1 MKLENNLYTKNI
13 TSSHSQRVEER
24 GLSLRKKTLLLIFIA
39 LAFLSFIFIKGSM
52 INDDTLAVDFA
63 NKLKAPSLDHL
74 FGTDA
79 SGRDMALRTI
89 KGLSNSIYIG
99 IIGSLSSL
107 LIASIFSL
115 TLSLGNKSI
124 DKMVNFIIDIFLSIP
139 HMMLLILISV
149 STGRGAKGVILG
161 IALTHWTSLTRLL
174 RGEILELKN
183 ENYIKIS
190 KTLGKSK
197 VFIFIHH
204 ILPHIAGQMVVGLI
218 LLFPHAIL
226 HESAISFL
234 GFGLSLSTP
243 SIGIILSESMKYLL
257 QGHWYLAFF
266 PGLLLCLVVYAINLL
281 GENLGRLLDPYSYH
295 R

>member
-1 MKLENNLYTKNI
+1 MKLENNLYTKNLVKSNSELI
-13 TSSHSQRVEER
+13 EEK
-24 GLSLRKKTLLLIFIA
+24 GLSLRKKTILVIFIS
-39 LAFLSFIFIKGSM
+39 LLFLSYIYIRGAM
-52 INDDTLAVDFA
+52 INDDDLAVDFA
-63 NKLKAPSLDHL
+63 NKLQGPSAAHI

-79 SGRDMALRTI
+79 NGRDMALRTI
-89 KGLSNSIYIG
+89 KGLSNSLTIG
-99 IIGSLSSL
+99 MVGSLSSL

-115 TLSLGNKSI
+115 LLSVGGKKT
-124 DKMVNFIIDIFLSIP
+124 DKLVNFIIDIFLSIP
-139 HMMLLILISV
+139 HMMFLILISV
-149 STGRGAKGVILG
+149 ATGRGQAGVILG
-161 IALTHWTSLTRLL
+161 IALTHWTGLTRLL

-190 KTLGKSK
+190 RAMGKSK
-197 VFIFIHH
+197 LFIFRNH
-204 ILPHIAGQMVVGLI
+204 ILPHIGGQMIVGLI

-243 SIGIILSESMKYLL
+243 SIGIILSESMKYLI

-266 PGLLLCLVVYAINLL
+266 PGLLLCLVVYATNLL
-281 GENLGRLLDPYSYH
+281 GENLGNLIDPYSYH

>member
-1 MKLENNLYTKNI
+1 MKLENNLYTKNLVK
-13 TSSHSQRVEER
+13 SNSELVEEK
-24 GLSLRKKTLLLIFIA
+24 GLSLRKKTILII
-39 LAFLSFIFIKGSM
+39 LICLVFLSFIYIRGAM
-52 INDDTLAVDFA
+52 LNDNDLAASFA
-63 NKLKAPSLDHL
+63 NKLQAPSKIHI

-79 SGRDMALRTI
+79 NGRDMALRTI
-89 KGLSNSIYIG
+89 KGLSNSLTIG
-99 IIGSLSSL
+99 MIGSFSSL
-107 LIASIFSL
+107 LIALVFSL
-115 TLSLGNKSI
+115 LLTVGSKRI
-124 DKMVNFIIDIFLSIP
+124 DKAVNFLIDIFLSIP

-149 STGRGAKGVILG
+149 ATGRGAGGVVLG
-161 IALTHWTSLTRLL
+161 IALTHWTGLTRLL

-190 KTLGKSK
+190 RTMGKSK
-197 VFIFIHH
+197 LYIFTNH
-204 ILPHIAGQMVVGLI
+204 ILPHIAGQMIVGLI

-281 GENLGRLLDPYSYH
+281 GENLGNLIDPYSYH

>member
-1 MKLENNLYTKNI
+1 MKLENNLYTQNMTK
-13 TSSHSQRVEER
+13 SHSQVIEEK
-24 GLSLRKKTLLLIFIA
+24 GLSLRKKTILLIFIS
-39 LAFLSFIFIKGSM
+39 LVFLSFIYIKGAM
-52 INDDTLAVDFA
+52 IGENDLAADFS
-63 NKLKAPSLDHL
+63 NKLKAPSINHI
-74 FGTDA
+74 FGTDTN
-79 SGRDMALRTI
+79 GRDMALRTI
-89 KGLSNSIYIG
+89 KGLSTSLSIG
-99 IIGSLSSL
+99 IIGSVSSL
-107 LIASIFSL
+107 VIALVFSL
-115 TLSLGNKSI
+115 ILSIGNRRI
-124 DKMVNFIIDIFLSIP
+124 DKVVNFIIDIFLSIP

-149 STGRGAKGVILG
+149 AIGRGAKGVVIG
-161 IALTHWTSLTRLL
+161 IALTHWTGLTRLL
-174 RGEILELKN
+174 RGEILEIKN

-190 KTLGKSK
+190 RALGKSK
-197 VFIFIHH
+197 LFIFNHH
-204 ILPHIAGQMVVGLI
+204 ILPHIAGQMIVGLI

-281 GENLGRLLDPYSYH
+281 GENLGRLIDPYSYH

>member
-1 MKLENNLYTKNI
+1 MKLKNNVYTKNLVK
-13 TSSHSQRVEER
+13 SNSELVEEK
-24 GLSLRKKTLLLIFIA
+24 GLSLRKKTILIIFIS
-39 LAFLSFIFIKGSM
+39 LLFLSFIYIRGSM
-52 INDDTLAVDFA
+52 IYDNDLAVDFA
-63 NKLKAPSLDHL
+63 NKLQAPSGKHI

-79 SGRDMALRTI
+79 NGRDMALRTI
-89 KGLSNSIYIG
+89 KGLSNSLAIG

-107 LIASIFSL
+107 LIAWVFSL
-115 TLSLGNKSI
+115 LLSVGSKKI
-124 DKMVNFIIDIFLSIP
+124 DKLVNFIIDIFLSIP

-149 STGRGAKGVILG
+149 ATGRGATGVVLG
-161 IALTHWTSLTRLL
+161 IALTHWTGLTRLL

-197 VFIFIHH
+197 LYIFINH
-204 ILPHIAGQMVVGLI
+204 ILPHIVGQMIVGLI

-243 SIGIILSESMKYLL
+243 SIGIILSESMKYLI

-281 GENLGRLLDPYSYH
+281 GENLSNLIDPYSYH

>member
-1 MKLENNLYTKNI
+1 MKLKNNVYTKNLVK
-13 TSSHSQRVEER
+13 SNSELVEEK
-24 GLSLRKKTLLLIFIA
+24 GLSLRKKTILIIFIS
-39 LAFLSFIFIKGSM
+39 LLFLSFIYIRGSM
-52 INDDTLAVDFA
+52 IYDNDLAVDFA
-63 NKLKAPSLDHL
+63 NKLQAPSGKHI

-79 SGRDMALRTI
+79 NGRDMALRTI
-89 KGLSNSIYIG
+89 KGLSNSLAIG

-107 LIASIFSL
+107 LIAWIFSL
-115 TLSLGNKSI
+115 LLSVGSKKI
-124 DKMVNFIIDIFLSIP
+124 DKLVIFIIDIFLSIP

-149 STGRGAKGVILG
+149 ATGRGATGVVLG
-161 IALTHWTSLTRLL
+161 IALTHWTGLTRLL

-197 VFIFIHH
+197 LYIFINH
-204 ILPHIAGQMVVGLI
+204 ILPHIVGQMIVGLI

-243 SIGIILSESMKYLL
+243 SIGIILSESMKYLI

-281 GENLGRLLDPYSYH
+281 GENLSNLIDPYSYH

>member
-1 MKLENNLYTKNI
+1 MKLENNLYTENLVKSNSELI
-13 TSSHSQRVEER
+13 EEK
-24 GLSLRKKTLLLIFIA
+24 GLSLRKKTILLIFIS
-39 LAFLSFIFIKGSM
+39 LLFLSFIYIRGAM
-52 INDDTLAVDFA
+52 IDDNLAVDFA
-63 NKLKAPSLDHL
+63 NKLQAPSADHI

-79 SGRDMALRTI
+79 NGRDMALRTI
-89 KGLSNSIYIG
+89 KGLSNSLTIG
-99 IIGSLSSL
+99 MVGSLSSL

-115 TLSLGNKSI
+115 LLSVGGKKI
-124 DKMVNFIIDIFLSIP
+124 DKLVNFIIDIFLSIP
-139 HMMLLILISV
+139 HMMFLILISV
-149 STGRGAKGVILG
+149 ATGRGQAGVVLG
-161 IALTHWTSLTRLL
+161 IALTHWTGLTRLL

-190 KTLGKSK
+190 RAIGKSK
-197 VFIFIHH
+197 LFIFTNH
-204 ILPHIAGQMVVGLI
+204 ILPHIGGQMIVGLI

-257 QGHWYLAFF
+257 QGHWYLSFF

-281 GENLGRLLDPYSYH
+281 GENLGNLINPYSYH

>member
-1 MKLENNLYTKNI
+1 MKLKNNVYTKNLVK
-13 TSSHSQRVEER
+13 SNSELVEEK
-24 GLSLRKKTLLLIFIA
+24 GLSLRKKTILIIFIS
-39 LAFLSFIFIKGSM
+39 LLFLSFIYIRGSM
-52 INDDTLAVDFA
+52 IYDNDLAVDFA
-63 NKLKAPSLDHL
+63 NKLQAPSGKHI

-79 SGRDMALRTI
+79 NGRDMALRTI
-89 KGLSNSIYIG
+89 KGLSNSLAIG

-107 LIASIFSL
+107 LIAWVFSL
-115 TLSLGNKSI
+115 LLSVGSKKI
-124 DKMVNFIIDIFLSIP
+124 DKLVNFIIDIFLSIP

-149 STGRGAKGVILG
+149 ATGRGATGVVLG
-161 IALTHWTSLTRLL
+161 IALTHWTGLTRLL

-197 VFIFIHH
+197 LYIFINH
-204 ILPHIAGQMVVGLI
+204 ILPHILGQMIVGLI

-243 SIGIILSESMKYLL
+243 SIGIILSESMKYLI

-281 GENLGRLLDPYSYH
+281 GENLSNLIDPYSYH

>member
-1 MKLENNLYTKNI
+1 MKLKNNVYTKNLVK
-13 TSSHSQRVEER
+13 SNSELVEEK
-24 GLSLRKKTLLLIFIA
+24 GLSLRKKTILIIFIS
-39 LAFLSFIFIKGSM
+39 LLFLSFIYIRGSM
-52 INDDTLAVDFA
+52 IYDNDLAVDFA
-63 NKLKAPSLDHL
+63 NKLQAPSGKHI

-79 SGRDMALRTI
+79 NGRDMALRTI
-89 KGLSNSIYIG
+89 KGLSNSLAIG

-107 LIASIFSL
+107 LIAWIFSL
-115 TLSLGNKSI
+115 LLSVGSKKI
-124 DKMVNFIIDIFLSIP
+124 DKLVNFIIDIFLSIP

-149 STGRGAKGVILG
+149 ATGRGATGVVLG
-161 IALTHWTSLTRLL
+161 IALTHWTGITRLL

-197 VFIFIHH
+197 LYIFINH
-204 ILPHIAGQMVVGLI
+204 ILPHIVGQMIVGLI

-243 SIGIILSESMKYLL
+243 SIGIILSESMKYLI

-281 GENLGRLLDPYSYH
+281 GENLSNLIDPYSYH

>member
-1 MKLENNLYTKNI
+1 MKLENNLYTENLVKSNSELI
-13 TSSHSQRVEER
+13 EEK
-24 GLSLRKKTLLLIFIA
+24 GLSLRKKTILLIFIS
-39 LAFLSFIFIKGSM
+39 LLFLSFIYIRGAK
-52 INDDTLAVDFA
+52 INDDNLAVDFA
-63 NKLKAPSLDHL
+63 NKLQAPSADHI

-79 SGRDMALRTI
+79 NGRDMALRTI
-89 KGLSNSIYIG
+89 KGLSNSLTIG
-99 IIGSLSSL
+99 MVGSLSSL

-115 TLSLGNKSI
+115 LLSVGGKKI
-124 DKMVNFIIDIFLSIP
+124 DKLVNFIIDIFLSIP
-139 HMMLLILISV
+139 HMMFLILISV
-149 STGRGAKGVILG
+149 ATGRGQAGVVLG
-161 IALTHWTSLTRLL
+161 IALTHWTGLTRLL

-190 KTLGKSK
+190 RAMGKSK
-197 VFIFIHH
+197 LFIFTNH
-204 ILPHIAGQMVVGLI
+204 ILPHIGGQMIVGLI

-281 GENLGRLLDPYSYH
+281 GENLGNLIDPYSYH

>member
-1 MKLENNLYTKNI
+1 MKLENNIYTKNL
-13 TSSHSQRVEER
+13 TKSHSQRVEDV
-24 GLSLRKKTLLLIFIA
+24 GFSLRKKTILVIFISLIF
-39 LAFLSFIFIKGSM
+39 LAFIFIRGSQ
-52 INDDTLAVDFA
+52 ISDETLAADFA
-63 NKLKAPSLDHL
+63 NKLKSPSLDHI

-79 SGRDMALRTI
+79 NGRDMALRTI
-89 KGLSNSIYIG
+89 KGLANSLYIG
-99 IIGSLSSL
+99 VIGSLSSL

-115 TLSLGNKSI
+115 ILSIGNKRI
-124 DKMVNFIIDIFLSIP
+124 DKMVNFIIDVFLSIP

-149 STGRGAKGVILG
+149 ATGRGARGVILG

-174 RGEILELKN
+174 RGEILEIKN

-190 KTLGKSK
+190 RALGKSK
-197 VFIFIHH
+197 IFIFIHH
-204 ILPHIAGQMVVGLI
+204 ILPHIAGQMIVGLI

-243 SIGIILSESMKYLL
+243 SIGIILSESMKYLI

-266 PGLLLCLVVYAINLL
+266 PGLLLCIVVYVINVL
-281 GENLGRLLDPYSYH
+281 GENLGRLIDPYSYH

>member
-1 MKLENNLYTKNI
+1 MKLKNNVYTKNLVKSNSELI
-13 TSSHSQRVEER
+13 EEK
-24 GLSLRKKTLLLIFIA
+24 GFSLRKKTILLIFVS
-39 LAFLSFIFIKGSM
+39 LLFLSYIYIRGAM
-52 INDDTLAVDFA
+52 INDDNLAVDFA
-63 NKLKAPSLDHL
+63 NKLQAPSRAHI

-79 SGRDMALRTI
+79 SGRDMAFRTI
-89 KGLSNSIYIG
+89 KGLSNSLTIG

-107 LIASIFSL
+107 VIASIFSL
-115 TLSLGNKSI
+115 LLSVGSKKI
-124 DKMVNFIIDIFLSIP
+124 DKLVNFIIDIFLSIP

-149 STGRGAKGVILG
+149 ATGRGAGGVVLG
-161 IALTHWTSLTRLL
+161 IALTHWTGLTRLL

-190 KTLGKSK
+190 RTMGKSK
-197 VFIFIHH
+197 LYIFINH
-204 ILPHIAGQMVVGLI
+204 ILPHIAGQMIVGLI

-243 SIGIILSESMKYLL
+243 SIGIILSESMKYLI

-281 GENLGRLLDPYSYH
+281 GENLGNLLDPYSYH

>member
-1 MKLENNLYTKNI
+1 MKLESNLYTKNLVKSNSELI
-13 TSSHSQRVEER
+13 EEK
-24 GLSLRKKTLLLIFIA
+24 GLSLRKKTILLIFIS
-39 LAFLSFIFIKGSM
+39 LLFLSYIYIRGAM
-52 INDDTLAVDFA
+52 INDNDLKVDFA
-63 NKLKAPSLDHL
+63 NKLQGPSADHL

-79 SGRDMALRTI
+79 NGRDMALRTI
-89 KGLSNSIYIG
+89 KGLSNSLTIG
-99 IIGSLSSL
+99 MIGSLSSL
-107 LIASIFSL
+107 LIALIFSL
-115 TLSLGNKSI
+115 LLTVGNKRI
-124 DKMVNFIIDIFLSIP
+124 DKLVNFIIDIFLSIP
-139 HMMLLILISV
+139 HMMFLILISV
-149 STGRGAKGVILG
+149 ATGRGQAGVILG
-161 IALTHWTSLTRLL
+161 IALTHWTGLTRLL

-190 KTLGKSK
+190 RALGKSK
-197 VFIFIHH
+197 LYIFINH
-204 ILPHIAGQMVVGLI
+204 ILPHIGGQIIVGLI

-281 GENLGRLLDPYSYH
+281 GENLGNLIDPYSYH

>member
-1 MKLENNLYTKNI
+1 MI
-13 TSSHSQRVEER
+13 EER
-24 GLSLRKKTLLLIFIA
+24 GFSLRKKTLLLIFIS
-39 LAFLSFIFIKGSM
+39 LAFLSFIFIKGSL
-52 INDDTLAVDFA
+52 INDKTLAADFA
-63 NKLKAPSLDHL
+63 NKLKAPSLSHI

-89 KGLSNSIYIG
+89 KGLANSIYIG
-99 IIGSLSSL
+99 IVGSLSSL

-115 TLSLGNKSI
+115 ILSLGNKNL

-149 STGRGAKGVILG
+149 STGRGAQGVILG

-190 KTLGKSK
+190 KALGKSK
-197 VFIFIHH
+197 LFIFIHH
-204 ILPHIAGQMVVGLI
+204 ILPHIAGQMIVGLI

>member
-1 MKLENNLYTKNI
+1 MKLESNLYTKNLVKSNSELI
-13 TSSHSQRVEER
+13 EEK
-24 GLSLRKKTLLLIFIA
+24 GLSLRKKTILLIFIS
-39 LAFLSFIFIKGSM
+39 LLFLSFIYIRGAM
-52 INDDTLAVDFA
+52 IDDKDLAVDFA
-63 NKLKAPSLDHL
+63 NKLQGPSTDHL

-79 SGRDMALRTI
+79 NGRDMALRTI
-89 KGLSNSIYIG
+89 KGLSNSLTIG
-99 IIGSLSSL
+99 MIGSLSSL
-107 LIASIFSL
+107 LIALIFSL
-115 TLSLGNKSI
+115 LLTVGSKRI
-124 DKMVNFIIDIFLSIP
+124 DKLVNFIIDIFLSIP
-139 HMMLLILISV
+139 HMMFLILISV
-149 STGRGAKGVILG
+149 ATGRGQIGVILG
-161 IALTHWTSLTRLL
+161 IALTHWTGLTRLL

-190 KTLGKSK
+190 RAMGKSK
-197 VFIFIHH
+197 FYIFINH
-204 ILPHIAGQMVVGLI
+204 ILPHIGGQIIVGLI

-281 GENLGRLLDPYSYH
+281 GENLGNLIDPYSYH

>member
-1 MKLENNLYTKNI
+1 MTRSY
-13 TSSHSQRVEER
+13 SQRVEEK

-63 NKLKAPSLDHL
+63 NKLKAPSLEHL

-115 TLSLGNKSI
+115 TLSLGNKNI

-204 ILPHIAGQMVVGLI
+204 ILPHIAGQMIVGLI

>member
-1 MKLENNLYTKNI
+1 MKLKNNVYTKNLVK
-13 TSSHSQRVEER
+13 SNSELVEEK
-24 GLSLRKKTLLLIFIA
+24 GLSLRKKTILIIFIS
-39 LAFLSFIFIKGSM
+39 LLFLSFIYIRGSM
-52 INDDTLAVDFA
+52 IYDNDLAVDFA
-63 NKLKAPSLDHL
+63 NKLQAPSGKHI

-79 SGRDMALRTI
+79 NGRDMALRTI
-89 KGLSNSIYIG
+89 KGLSNSLAIG

-107 LIASIFSL
+107 LIAWIFSL
-115 TLSLGNKSI
+115 LLSVGSKKI
-124 DKMVNFIIDIFLSIP
+124 DKLVNFIIDIFLSIP
-139 HMMLLILISV
+139 HMMLLILISAA
-149 STGRGAKGVILG
+149 TGRGATGVVLG
-161 IALTHWTSLTRLL
+161 IALTHWTGLTRLL

-197 VFIFIHH
+197 LYIFINH
-204 ILPHIAGQMVVGLI
+204 ILPHIVGQMIVGLI

-243 SIGIILSESMKYLL
+243 SIGIILSESMKYLI

-281 GENLGRLLDPYSYH
+281 GENLSNLIDPYSYH

>member
-1 MKLENNLYTKNI
+1 MKLESNLYTKNLVKSNSELI
-13 TSSHSQRVEER
+13 EEK
-24 GLSLRKKTLLLIFIA
+24 GLSLRKKTILLIFIS
-39 LAFLSFIFIKGSM
+39 LLFLSFIYIRGAM
-52 INDDTLAVDFA
+52 IDDKDLGVDFA
-63 NKLKAPSLDHL
+63 NKLQGPSAAHI

-79 SGRDMALRTI
+79 NGRDMALRTI
-89 KGLSNSIYIG
+89 KGLSNSLTIG
-99 IIGSLSSL
+99 MIGSLSSL
-107 LIASIFSL
+107 LIALIFSL
-115 TLSLGNKSI
+115 LLTVGSKRI
-124 DKMVNFIIDIFLSIP
+124 DKLVNFIIDIFLSIP
-139 HMMLLILISV
+139 HMMFLILISV
-149 STGRGAKGVILG
+149 ATGRGQMGVILG
-161 IALTHWTSLTRLL
+161 IALTHWTGLTRLL

-190 KTLGKSK
+190 RALGKSK
-197 VFIFIHH
+197 LYIFINH
-204 ILPHIAGQMVVGLI
+204 ILPHIGGQMIVGLI

-281 GENLGRLLDPYSYH
+281 GENLGNLIDPYSYH

>member
-1 MKLENNLYTKNI
+1 MKLESNLYTKNLVKSNSELI
-13 TSSHSQRVEER
+13 EEK
-24 GLSLRKKTLLLIFIA
+24 GLSLRKKTILLIFIS
-39 LAFLSFIFIKGSM
+39 LLFLSFIYIRGAM
-52 INDDTLAVDFA
+52 IDDNLPVDFA
-63 NKLKAPSLDHL
+63 NKLQAPSAAHI

-79 SGRDMALRTI
+79 NGRDMALRTI
-89 KGLSNSIYIG
+89 KGLSNSLTIG
-99 IIGSLSSL
+99 MIGSVSSL
-107 LIASIFSL
+107 LIALIFSL
-115 TLSLGNKSI
+115 LLTVGNKRV
-124 DKMVNFIIDIFLSIP
+124 DKLVNFIIDIFLSIP
-139 HMMLLILISV
+139 HMMFLILISV
-149 STGRGAKGVILG
+149 ATGRGQAGVVLG
-161 IALTHWTSLTRLL
+161 IALTHWTGLTRLL

-190 KTLGKSK
+190 RAMGKSK
-197 VFIFIHH
+197 LYIFKNH
-204 ILPHIAGQMVVGLI
+204 ILPHIGGQMIVGLI

-281 GENLGRLLDPYSYH
+281 GENLGNLIDPYSYH

>member
-1 MKLENNLYTKNI
+1 MKLESNLYTKNLVKSNSELI
-13 TSSHSQRVEER
+13 EEK
-24 GLSLRKKTLLLIFIA
+24 GLSLRKKTILLIFIS
-39 LAFLSFIFIKGSM
+39 LLFLSFIYIRGAM
-52 INDDTLAVDFA
+52 IDDGDLAVDFA
-63 NKLKAPSLDHL
+63 NKLQGPSAAHI

-79 SGRDMALRTI
+79 NGRDMALRTI
-89 KGLSNSIYIG
+89 KGLSNSLTIG
-99 IIGSLSSL
+99 MIGSVSSL
-107 LIASIFSL
+107 MIALIFSL
-115 TLSLGNKSI
+115 FLTVGNKRV
-124 DKMVNFIIDIFLSIP
+124 DKLVNFIIDIFLSIP
-139 HMMLLILISV
+139 HMMFLILISV
-149 STGRGAKGVILG
+149 ATGRGQAGVVLG
-161 IALTHWTSLTRLL
+161 IALTHWTGLTRLL

-190 KTLGKSK
+190 RAMGKSK
-197 VFIFIHH
+197 LYIFKNH
-204 ILPHIAGQMVVGLI
+204 ILPHIGGQIIVGLI

-281 GENLGRLLDPYSYH
+281 GENLGNLIDPYSYH

>member
-1 MKLENNLYTKNI
+1 MKLKNNVYTKNLVK
-13 TSSHSQRVEER
+13 SNSELVEEK
-24 GLSLRKKTLLLIFIA
+24 GLSLRKKTILIIFIS
-39 LAFLSFIFIKGSM
+39 LLFLSFIYIRGSM
-52 INDDTLAVDFA
+52 IYDNDLAVDFA
-63 NKLKAPSLDHL
+63 NKLQAPSGKHI

-79 SGRDMALRTI
+79 NGRDMALRTI
-89 KGLSNSIYIG
+89 KGLSNSLAIG

-107 LIASIFSL
+107 LIAWIFSL
-115 TLSLGNKSI
+115 LLSVGSKKI
-124 DKMVNFIIDIFLSIP
+124 DKLVNFIIDIFLSIP

-149 STGRGAKGVILG
+149 ATGRGATGVVLG
-161 IALTHWTSLTRLL
+161 IALTHWTGLTRLL

-197 VFIFIHH
+197 LYIFINH
-204 ILPHIAGQMVVGLI
+204 ILPHIVGQMIVGLI

-243 SIGIILSESMKYLL
+243 SIGIILSESMKYLI

-266 PGLLLCLVVYAINLL
+266 PGFLLCLVVYAINLL
-281 GENLGRLLDPYSYH
+281 GENLSNLIDPYSYH

>member
-1 MKLENNLYTKNI
+1 MKLEDNLYTKNM
-13 TSSHSQRVEER
+13 TKSYSQRVEER
-24 GLSLRKKTLLLIFIA
+24 GLSLRKKTLLMIFIS
-39 LAFLSFIFIKGSM
+39 LMFLSFIFIKGSL
-52 INDDTLAVDFA
+52 ITDESLAADFA
-63 NKLKAPSLDHL
+63 NKLKSPSLDHI

-79 SGRDMALRTI
+79 NGRDMALRTI
-89 KGLSNSIYIG
+89 KGLANSLYIG

-107 LIASIFSL
+107 LIASLFSL
-115 TLSLGNKSI
+115 ALSIGNKRV
-124 DKMVNFIIDIFLSIP
+124 DKLVNFIIDIFLSIP

-149 STGRGAKGVILG
+149 ATGRGAKGVILG

-190 KTLGKSK
+190 RAMGKSK
-197 VFIFIHH
+197 IFIFIHH
-204 ILPHIAGQMVVGLI
+204 ILPHIAGQMIVGLI

-257 QGHWYLAFF
+257 QGHWHLAFF
-266 PGLLLCLVVYAINLL
+266 PGLLLCLVVYAINNL
-281 GENLGRLLDPYSYH
+281 GENLGRLIDPYSYH

>member
-1 MKLENNLYTKNI
+1 MI
-13 TSSHSQRVEER
+13 EER
-24 GLSLRKKTLLLIFIA
+24 GFSLRKKTLLLIFIS
-39 LAFLSFIFIKGSM
+39 LAFLSFIFIKGSL
-52 INDDTLAVDFA
+52 INDKTLAADFT
-63 NKLKAPSLDHL
+63 NKLKAPSLSHI

-89 KGLSNSIYIG
+89 KGLANSIYIG
-99 IIGSLSSL
+99 IVGSLSSL

-115 TLSLGNKSI
+115 ILSLGNKNL

-149 STGRGAKGVILG
+149 STGRGAQGVILG

-190 KTLGKSK
+190 KALGKSK
-197 VFIFIHH
+197 LFIFIHH
-204 ILPHIAGQMVVGLI
+204 ILPHIAGQMIVGLI

>member
-1 MKLENNLYTKNI
+1 MKLKNNVYTKNLVK
-13 TSSHSQRVEER
+13 SNSELVEEK
-24 GLSLRKKTLLLIFIA
+24 GLSLRKKTILIIFIS
-39 LAFLSFIFIKGSM
+39 LLFLSFIYIRGSM
-52 INDDTLAVDFA
+52 IYDNDLAVDFA
-63 NKLKAPSLDHL
+63 NKLQAPSGKHI

-79 SGRDMALRTI
+79 NGRDMALRTI
-89 KGLSNSIYIG
+89 KGLSNSLAIG

-107 LIASIFSL
+107 LIAWIFSL
-115 TLSLGNKSI
+115 LLSVGSKKI
-124 DKMVNFIIDIFLSIP
+124 DKLVNFIIDIFLSIP

-149 STGRGAKGVILG
+149 ATGRGATGVVLG
-161 IALTHWTSLTRLL
+161 IALTHWTGLTRLL

-197 VFIFIHH
+197 LYIFINH
-204 ILPHIAGQMVVGLI
+204 ILPHIVGQMIVGLI

-243 SIGIILSESMKYLL
+243 SIGIILSESMKYLI

-281 GENLGRLLDPYSYH
+281 GENLSNLIDPYSYH

>member
-1 MKLENNLYTKNI
+1 MKLKNNVYTKNLVK
-13 TSSHSQRVEER
+13 SNSELVEEK
-24 GLSLRKKTLLLIFIA
+24 GLSLRKKTILIIFIS
-39 LAFLSFIFIKGSM
+39 LLFLSFIYIRGSM
-52 INDDTLAVDFA
+52 INDNDLAVDFA
-63 NKLKAPSLDHL
+63 NKLHAPSGKHI

-79 SGRDMALRTI
+79 NGRDMALRTI
-89 KGLSNSIYIG
+89 KGLSNSLAIG

-107 LIASIFSL
+107 LIAWIFSL
-115 TLSLGNKSI
+115 LLSVGSKKI
-124 DKMVNFIIDIFLSIP
+124 DKLVNFIIDIFLSIP

-149 STGRGAKGVILG
+149 ATGRGATGVVLG
-161 IALTHWTSLTRLL
+161 IALTHWTGLTRLL

-197 VFIFIHH
+197 LYIFINH
-204 ILPHIAGQMVVGLI
+204 ILPHILGQMIVGLI

-243 SIGIILSESMKYLL
+243 SIGIILSESMKYLI

-281 GENLGRLLDPYSYH
+281 GENLSNLIDPYSYH

>member
-1 MKLENNLYTKNI
+1 MKLKSNLYTKNI
-13 TSSHSQRVEER
+13 TKSHTSRPREK
-24 GLSLRKKTLLLIFIA
+24 GLSLRKKTLILILIS
-39 LAFLSFIFIKGSM
+39 LAFLSFIFIKGM
-52 INDDTLAVDFA
+52 RIGGKDLAVDFA
-63 NKLKAPSLDHL
+63 NKLQGPSIDHI

-79 SGRDMALRTI
+79 HGRDMALRTI
-89 KGLSNSIYIG
+89 KGLSTSLYIG
-99 IIGSLSSL
+99 IIGSISSL
-107 LIASIFSL
+107 IIATIFSL
-115 TLSLGNKSI
+115 ILSVGNKRI

-149 STGRGAKGVILG
+149 ATGRGANGVILG
-161 IALTHWTSLTRLL
+161 IALTHWTGLTRLL

-183 ENYIKIS
+183 ENFIKIS
-190 KTLGKSK
+190 KSLGKSK
-197 VFIFIHH
+197 FFIFKNH
-204 ILPHIAGQMVVGLI
+204 ILPHIGGQMIVGLI

-243 SIGIILSESMKYLL
+243 SIGIILSESMNYLL

-266 PGLLLCLVVYAINLL
+266 PGLLLCMVVYAINLL
-281 GENLGRLLDPYSYH
+281 GENLSSLIDPYSYH

>member
-13 TSSHSQRVEER
+13 TRSHSQRVEER

-204 ILPHIAGQMVVGLI
+204 ILPHIAGQMIVGLI

>member
-13 TSSHSQRVEER
+13 TRSYSQRVEEK

-63 NKLKAPSLDHL
+63 NKLKAPSLEHL

-115 TLSLGNKSI
+115 TLSLGNKNI

-204 ILPHIAGQMVVGLI
+204 ILPHIAGQMIVGLI

>member
-1 MKLENNLYTKNI
+1 MKLESNLYTKNLVKSNSELI
-13 TSSHSQRVEER
+13 EEK
-24 GLSLRKKTLLLIFIA
+24 GLSLRKKTILLIFIS
-39 LAFLSFIFIKGSM
+39 LLFLSFIYIRGAM
-52 INDDTLAVDFA
+52 IDDKDLAVDFA
-63 NKLKAPSLDHL
+63 NKLQGPSTDHL

-79 SGRDMALRTI
+79 NGRDMALRTI
-89 KGLSNSIYIG
+89 KGLSNSLTIG
-99 IIGSLSSL
+99 MIGSLSSL
-107 LIASIFSL
+107 LIALIFSL
-115 TLSLGNKSI
+115 LLTVGSKRI
-124 DKMVNFIIDIFLSIP
+124 DKLVNFIIDIFLSIP
-139 HMMLLILISV
+139 HMMFLILISV
-149 STGRGAKGVILG
+149 ATGRGQMGVILG
-161 IALTHWTSLTRLL
+161 IALTHWTGLTRLL

-190 KTLGKSK
+190 RALGKSK
-197 VFIFIHH
+197 LYIFINH
-204 ILPHIAGQMVVGLI
+204 ILPHIGGQMIVGLI

-281 GENLGRLLDPYSYH
+281 GENLGNLIDPYSYH

>member
-13 TSSHSQRVEER
+13 TRSYSQRVEEK

-204 ILPHIAGQMVVGLI
+204 ILPHIAGQMIVGLI